1 MKYAIYKTSYG
12 GLYEAEY
19 IDTLK
24 GCKDYLFGPHI
35 KKEYLPIIVNQVGGY
50 TSFDPNNPNFV
61 GIIECPKDKYPLTRE
76 QMYPKNSELFEYGW
90 IDTEG
95 NTYTCGHEEHWR
107 SAKYICEELGLSTYN
122 AERKLEELHWVKVTA
137 SYDRGGLSKRVY
149 PGEGLYITKK
159 QADTLID
166 LNLHNDYM
174 VKGCIE
180 YSASR
185 W

>member
-1 MKYAIYKTSYG
+1 MKYAIYKNSYG
-12 GLYEAEY
+12 GLYEWEY

-24 GCKDYLFGPHI
+24 DCKDYLFGPYI
-35 KKEYLPIIVNQVGGY
+35 KKDDLPIIVNKVGGY
-50 TSFDPNNPNFV
+50 TSFDPDDPSLV
-61 GIIECPKDKYPLTRE
+61 EIIECSDDKYPLTRE
-76 QMYPKNSELFEYGW
+76 QMYPKNSENFEYGW

-95 NTYTCGHEEHWR
+95 NTYTCSHEDHHR
-107 SAKYICEELGLSTYN
+107 SAKYICEELGISTYN
-122 AERKLEELHWVKVTA
+122 AERKLEEMNWVKVTA

-174 VKGCIE
+174 VKGYIE
-180 YSASR
+180 YSECR